1 MGYEPATGGGHP
13 VYLFTSGGYPSF
25 PGGGLRSNMPE
36 MLMMKEMAKRGFVSA
51 IAEIPQ
57 IDSYGM
63 KCDTI
68 PGNLSLTNF
77 SQMVYQWRGTGDNT
91 SQSPLALLCRR
102 NNTDCEAGISLHGHS
117 LGGLLANLAPQHA
130 MGVKS
135 LLIWGSGSRIPY
147 GDNYCCGMFSGG
159 RECCDPDALVG
170 GAPLPCE
177 TYAATASYLDRTRR
191 RIIVYAN
198 DHEYGDCSFPYGG
211 DPLNQPRCN
220 VTSATN
226 PAGAVILGRRD
237 SGYDCGE
244 DPHCIQADGSG
255 YYVPE
260 FTEVG
265 VKATLPVGN
274 PHNFHNMPTERTAKN
289 QWVDN
294 SYYLNKNWVHARTA
308 WGMRP
313 CLDWLDRT
321 ARRPN

>member
-1 MGYEPATGGGHP
+1 MGYEPAAGGGHP

-25 PGGGLRSNMPE
+25 PGGGLHSDMPE

-57 IDSYGM
+57 IDTYGM

-77 SQMVYQWRGTGDNT
+77 SQMVYQWRGKGDYT

-102 NNTDCEAGISLHGHS
+102 NLTDCEAGISIHGHS

-130 MGVKS
+130 IGVRS
-135 LLIWGSGSRIPY
+135 LLIWGSGSRLPY
-147 GDNYCCGMFSGG
+147 GDHYCCGLFSGG
-159 RECCDPDALVG
+159 RECCDPHALVG

-198 DHEYGDCSFPYGG
+198 DQEYGDCYFTYDGNSRP
-211 DPLNQPRCN
+211 PRQPRCN

-226 PAGAVILGRRD
+226 PAGALILGRRD

-244 DPHCIQADGSG
+244 NPHCIQADGSG
-255 YYVPE
+255 YYVPDI
-260 FTEVG
+260 TEAG
-265 VKATLPVGN
+265 VWAN
-274 PHNFHNMPTERTAKN
+274 RHNFHNMPTEHTAKN
-289 QWVDN
+289 HDN
-294 SYYLNKNWVHARTA
+294 SYYLNVNWVNARTA
-308 WGMRP
+308 WGMQP